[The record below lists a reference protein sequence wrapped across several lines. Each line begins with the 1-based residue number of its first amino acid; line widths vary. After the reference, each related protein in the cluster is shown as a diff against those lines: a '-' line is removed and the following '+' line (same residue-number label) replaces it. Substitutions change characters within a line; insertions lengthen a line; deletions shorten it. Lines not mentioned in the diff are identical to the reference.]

1 MPARPV
7 IIDCDP
13 GIDDALALLLALAAP
28 DQLDILGITTVA
40 GNVPLDM
47 TTRNALAVCALAGRS
62 DVRVYAGCDRPL
74 VRPLATAAH
83 IHGEAGLGGAELPRP
98 GATAG
103 AAHGVDF
110 IADSLRVRRGGITLA
125 PTGPLTNIACV
136 LSKDPA
142 AAANISEIVLMG
154 GAAGAGNITPHAEF
168 NVFVDPHAAAAV
180 FASGVRLT
188 MIGLDV
194 TRQAVVTPARLAA
207 IGAIGTPAAAAAA
220 AMLSGYS
227 RGAPL
232 HDPCV
237 IAWLLRPDLFAGR
250 PARVTVETEDEE
262 TIGRTNVDWGSDQ
275 ANATVIETVD
285 SAGLFELLIAGL
297 ARL

>member
-1 MPARPV
+1 MAARPV

-28 DQLDILGITTVA
+28 DQLDIRGITTVA

-47 TTRNALAVCALAGRS
+47 TTRNALAICALAGRS
-62 DVRVYAGCDRPL
+62 DVKVYAGCDRPL
-74 VRPLATAAH
+74 VRPLATATH
-83 IHGEAGLGGAELPRP
+83 IHGEAGLGGARLPRSS
-98 GATAG
+98 AAAG

-110 IADSLRVRRGGITLA
+110 IADSLRACRDGITLA
-125 PTGPLTNIACV
+125 PTGPLTNLARV
-136 LSKDPA
+136 LSKDPTVA
-142 AAANISEIVLMG
+142 ADISDIVLMG
-154 GAAGAGNITPHAEF
+154 GAAGAGNVTRHAEF

-180 FASGVRLT
+180 FASGVPLT

-207 IGAIGTPAAAAAA
+207 IGAIGTPAADAATL
-220 AMLSGYS
+220 MLSGYR

-250 PARVTVETEDEE
+250 PARVTVETEDGE
-262 TIGRTNVDWGSDQ
+262 TIGRTNVDWGSDR

-285 SAGLFELLIAGL
+285 SAGLFELLIAAL

>member
-1 MPARPV
+1 V
-7 IIDCDP
+7 E
-13 GIDDALALLLALAAP
+13 
-28 DQLDILGITTVA
+28 
-40 GNVPLDM
+40 
-47 TTRNALAVCALAGRS
+47 
-62 DVRVYAGCDRPL
+62 VYAGCDRPL
-74 VRPLATAAH
+74 VRPLATASH
-83 IHGEAGLGGAELPRP
+83 IHGETGLGGARLPRS
-98 GATAG
+98 GAEAG
-103 AAHGVDF
+103 AAHAVDF
-110 IADSLRVRRGGITLA
+110 ITESLRVRRDGITLA
-125 PTGPLTNIACV
+125 PTGPLTNLARV

-142 AAANISEIVLMG
+142 VAANISEIVLMG
-154 GAAGAGNITPHAEF
+154 GAAGAGNVTPHAEF

-180 FASGVRLT
+180 FASGVPLI

-207 IGAIGTPAAAAAA
+207 IGAVGTPAAAAAA
-220 AMLSGYS
+220 AMLSGYLA
-227 RGAPL
+227 APL

-262 TIGRTNVDWGSDQ
+262 TIGRTNVDWEADG

-285 SAGLFELLIAGL
+285 APALFTLLIAAL

>member
-1 MPARPV
+1 MAARPV

-28 DQLDILGITTVA
+28 DALDIRGITTVA

-47 TTRNALAVCALAGRS
+47 TTRNALAVCALARRS
-62 DVRVYAGCDRPL
+62 DVEVYAGCDRPL

-83 IHGEAGLGGAELPRP
+83 IHGETGLGGARLPRS
-98 GATAG
+98 G
-103 AAHGVDF
+103 AAAGPAHAVDF
-110 IADSLRVRRGGITLA
+110 ITESLRVRRDGITLA
-125 PTGPLTNIACV
+125 ATGPLTNLARV
-136 LSKDPA
+136 LSGEPA
-142 AAANISEIVLMG
+142 VAANISQIVLMG
-154 GAAGAGNITPHAEF
+154 GAAGAGNVTRHAEF

-180 FASGVRLT
+180 FASGVPLI

-207 IGAIGTPAAAAAA
+207 IDAVGTPAAVAAA
-220 AMLSGYS
+220 AMLAGYHS
-227 RGAPL
+227 GAPL

-250 PARVTVETEDEE
+250 PARVSVETEDGD
-262 TIGRTNVDWGSDQ
+262 TIGRTNVDWGADG

-285 SAGLFELLIAGL
+285 SAGLFELLTAAL